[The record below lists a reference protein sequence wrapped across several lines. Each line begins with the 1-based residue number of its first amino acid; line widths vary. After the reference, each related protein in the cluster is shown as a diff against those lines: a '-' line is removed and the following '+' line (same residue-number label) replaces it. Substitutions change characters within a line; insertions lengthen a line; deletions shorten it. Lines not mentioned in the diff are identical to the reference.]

1 MLVDIGIVTQSTREF
16 SRKSYTLR
24 HKRLTVHG
32 VENHVASGM
41 SIKEACALERVE
53 RRVFYRWKKTL
64 NLLKDN
70 DDAAGETRESEQ
82 VKKTYHGHLRSLHHG
97 RVSMLAPKKM
107 QLLRWIFEQR
117 EQGVQVTSRA
127 VRKVAERMIPEL
139 REKTISARE
148 QIVRRFMK
156 SAGLTHR
163 LGTHTAQQSPKVMEQ
178 AARDFM
184 ALMRQKVAHMNPDH
198 VLNMDQTPIPFSYH
212 NKRTWDEKGVKTV
225 HTRSSTSDTKR
236 ATLAAT
242 ISMSGEVLPPLLI
255 FKGEKNGRI
264 EKKELPNLPPMCLY
278 AVQKKAW
285 MDESMMLLWIEQC
298 LSPWKATLPPHTV
311 PLLILDSFRVHMM
324 GPIVTKIQSLGIEV
338 QHIPGGCTYLCQP
351 IDIGVNKPIKK
362 ALAEHWEDWADTEG
376 IGEGREMKTPSREL
390 ISSWVGEAYWT
401 LKTKTCENAWKKKG
415 YEWKM

>member
-1 MLVDIGIVTQSTREF
+1 
-16 SRKSYTLR
+16 
-24 HKRLTVHG
+24 
-32 VENHVASGM
+32 
-41 SIKEACALERVE
+41 
-53 RRVFYRWKKTL
+53 
-64 NLLKDN
+64 
-70 DDAAGETRESEQ
+70 
-82 VKKTYHGHLRSLHHG
+82 
-97 RVSMLAPKKM
+97 M

-184 ALMRQKVAHMNPDH
+184 ELMRQKVAHMNPDH

-278 AVQKKAW
+278 AVQKRHGW
-285 MDESMMLLWIEQC
+285 M
-298 LSPWKATLPPHTV
+298 SP
-311 PLLILDSFRVHMM
+311 
-324 GPIVTKIQSLGIEV
+324 
-338 QHIPGGCTYLCQP
+338 
-351 IDIGVNKPIKK
+351 
-362 ALAEHWEDWADTEG
+362 
-376 IGEGREMKTPSREL
+376 
-390 ISSWVGEAYWT
+390 
-401 LKTKTCENAWKKKG
+401 
-415 YEWKM
+415 